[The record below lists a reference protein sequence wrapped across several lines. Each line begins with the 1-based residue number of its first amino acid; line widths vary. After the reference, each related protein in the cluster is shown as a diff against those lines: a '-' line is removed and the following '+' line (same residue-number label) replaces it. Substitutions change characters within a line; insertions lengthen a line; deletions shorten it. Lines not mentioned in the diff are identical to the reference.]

1 MVSMTVQQRDILQ
14 TLLRQ
19 ETPAT
24 LADLGTAA
32 NLTARQVVYRLTGVK
47 AWLEQHHVRMDSR
60 PGVGYTVVCTPAE
73 RRALLVELQGASG
86 FNLTLTAGQRMQL
99 LALKMLTTDEPII
112 LKQIQQWITISRA
125 TVLKDIN
132 LIEPWLLRFDLQLER
147 RPNYGFLVQ
156 GEELAKRQALV
167 ALLWG
172 NTPFPDPLF
181 KITYDAGL
189 RFALAEAASF
199 LPIVAQVQGQLL
211 HWNVRAAF
219 EWVAQ
224 TEVQMRGRFADNAV
238 VHLAL
243 ALAVQHER
251 VNAGKLHTGSAEEL
265 FWLQKQPLWAMAQ
278 QIAAQSVALTSRLQ
292 RPDTIPL
299 SEIAFIAMHLA
310 VSIRNEQWPGEPFS
324 TPELETLIEMLL
336 ENISQALFEPGLR
349 HDQALR
355 EGLLAHLGPALMRQW
370 FNLWVPPSLA
380 DQEIAR
386 ECFREF
392 KLAQELATVVEEQS
406 TIVLSPADIDTITL
420 LLHAA
425 FVRAR
430 PERHWRIF
438 VICPSGMATAQ
449 LLAAR
454 LKTRFPNLE
463 ILGVLSQRE
472 LSSERAAQ
480 AHFLVSTAPIE
491 SPPSNIQV
499 IKVHP
504 LLLPQ
509 DIAAISRHLNG

>member
-1 MVSMTVQQRDILQ
+1 MVSLTVQQRTILR
-14 TLLRQ
+14 TLLNQ

-24 LADLGTAA
+24 LADLGAAA
-32 NLTARQVVYRLTGVK
+32 NLTSRQVVYRLTGVK
-47 AWLEQHHVRMDSR
+47 VWLEQHHARLEAR
-60 PGVGYTVVCTPAE
+60 PGVGYAVICTPTE
-73 RRALLVELQGASG
+73 RRNLLEESRQAVASS
-86 FNLTLTAGQRMQL
+86 FILTAGQRMQL
-99 LALKMLTTDEPII
+99 LALKMLTAGEPII
-112 LKQIQQWITISRA
+112 LKQVQQWVTVSRA

-132 LIEPWLLRFDLQLER
+132 LIEPWLSRFNLQLER

-156 GEELAKRQALV
+156 GEELAIRQALV

-172 NTPFPDPLF
+172 DTPFPDPLF

-189 RFALAEAASF
+189 RFTLAEAAPF
-199 LPIVAQVQGQLL
+199 LPIVAQVQAQLL
-211 HWNVRAAF
+211 QWDVQAAF

-238 VHLAL
+238 IHLAL

-251 VNAGKLHTGSAEEL
+251 VKAGKLHTGSAEEL
-265 FWLQKQPLWAMAQ
+265 FWLQKQPLWLMAQ
-278 QIAAQSVALTSRLQ
+278 PVASASCPQ
-292 RPDTIPL
+292 HPESIPP

-336 ENISQALFEPGLR
+336 ENVSQAFFEPELR

-392 KLAQELATVVEEQS
+392 KLAQELAAVVEEQT

-430 PERHWRIF
+430 PERRWRVF

-491 SPPSNIQV
+491 SPPSNIRVVQ
-499 IKVHP
+499 VHP